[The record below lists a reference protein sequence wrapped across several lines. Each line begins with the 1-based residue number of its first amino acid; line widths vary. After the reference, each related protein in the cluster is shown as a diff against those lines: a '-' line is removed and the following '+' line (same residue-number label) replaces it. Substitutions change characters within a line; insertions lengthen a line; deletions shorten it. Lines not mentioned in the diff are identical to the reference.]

1 MGKEIKMSK
10 RYFVKLKQIGKFFF
24 GGDMRF
30 GINGQE
36 EEFSSYII
44 ESSMMPQQTSLLGMM
59 RFLLLSNDKDLFD
72 VEKNVIKSGKTTE
85 VSALIGERS
94 FSVNTDGAKNNFG
107 AIQSLGP
114 CCLYGNNECYYRA
127 SADHAFSS
135 FGWTGVKAMIN
146 GKEVEIPE
154 LKIKKDG
161 KDELYTGKF
170 ELPAFFKSFTTD
182 KVEKEKE
189 WDENG
194 KAIGLF
200 IKDSRIGIDKD
211 YDGKSQAK
219 AFYKQISYRLKDG
232 FCFAFE
238 VEVTDDI
245 KLEEFNGQIVK
256 LGADASSFVFEAEE
270 KKTEASSQ
278 KESDG
283 LSVVL
288 LSDAYISK
296 EDMETANIRFSIN
309 QMRPF
314 RFLKTENQEDASYYR
329 INGKKTAICTERYE
343 LYQAG
348 SVFYFIDEKSRKGFC
363 ELLEKREDFNQ
374 IGYNKYYIK

>member
-10 RYFVKLKQIGKFFF
+10 LYFVKLKPMGKFFF

-30 GINGQE
+30 EVNGKE

-59 RFLLLSNDKDLFD
+59 RFLLLSNDENLFD
-72 VEKNVIKSGKTTE
+72 VKENVIKSGKMKA
-85 VSALIGERS
+85 VSEKIGERS
-94 FSVNTDGAKNNFG
+94 FSVNPDGAMNSFG
-107 AIQSLGP
+107 DILSLGP

-127 SADHAFSS
+127 SADDAFSS

-154 LKIKKDG
+154 LKIMKENKE
-161 KDELYTGKF
+161 ELYTGKV
-170 ELPAFFKSFTTD
+170 ELSPCFKSFTTGE
-182 KVEKEKE
+182 VEKEEE

-194 KAIGLF
+194 EAIGLF

-211 YDGKSQAK
+211 YDGKKKTK

-238 VEVTDDI
+238 VEVNDGI

-270 KKTEASSQ
+270 TQPSVKGN
-278 KESDG
+278 KEG

-309 QMRPF
+309 QIRPF
-314 RFLKTENQEDASYYR
+314 RFLKTVNQEDASYYR
-329 INGKKTAICTERYE
+329 INGKKTATCTERYE

-348 SVFYFIDEKSRKGFC
+348 SVFYFKDDADRNTFVKV
-363 ELLEKREDFNQ
+363 LESREDFNQ
-374 IGYNKYYIK
+374 IGYNKFYIK